1 MRGRTSIESGAI
13 RRRDLLQAGRVLGAA
28 GAMAALVNPSAAD
41 AAETW
46 AQEFDV
52 VVAGSGAAGLSAA
65 IAAAQAGASVGI
77 LEKAASVGGTTI
89 KSDGAI
95 WIPNNHHMRAAGK
108 ADPKADAI
116 G

>member
-13 RRRDLLQAGRVLGAA
+13 RRRDLLQAGGVLGAA

-65 IAAAQAGASVGI
+65 IAAAQAGASVVI

-95 WIPNNHHMRAAGK
+95 
-108 ADPKADAI
+108 
-116 G
+116 